1 MFVHYENFLCD
12 AVFFAI
18 FFGCLETCLPLR
30 IAALFFLVVAA
41 YSELDNDFI
50 ADSGKYLSPVLREGL
65 PDLVLHFCRV
75 HARRLL

>member
-30 IAALFFLVVAA
+30 MAALFFLVVAA
-41 YSELDNDFI
+41 YSALDNDFI